1 MVVRVL
7 CFNQEGCMG
16 CEEQAP
22 INREVS
28 KALGIEIEEIDALK
42 NKEHLSRY
50 GLHVTPTIIIFNG
63 DAEVKRFERVV
74 HREELEQAIRDVMA

>member
-1 MVVRVL
+1 MPVRVV

-28 KALGIEIEEIDALK
+28 SALGIEIKEIDVLK
-42 NKEHLSRY
+42 NREYIGKY
-50 GLHVTPTIIIFNG
+50 GLHVTPTIVIFDG
-63 DAEVKRFERVV
+63 EKEVKRFERVV
-74 HREELEQAIRDVMA
+74 HREELEAAIREAGI

>member
-1 MVVRVL
+1 MALRVI

-28 KALGIEIEEIDALK
+28 GALGIEIEEIDAVK
-42 NKEHLSRY
+42 TPRY
-50 GLHVTPTIIIFNG
+50 IKQYNLRVTPTILILEA
-63 DAEVKRFERVV
+63 DEVKERFEGVV
-74 HREELEQAIRDVMA
+74 HREELEASIKKYL

>member
-1 MVVRVL
+1 MALRVI

-28 KALGIEIEEIDALK
+28 MALGIEIEEFDAVK
-42 NKEHLSRY
+42 NPQYIKQY
-50 GLHVTPTIIIFNG
+50 NLHVTPTILILDDGEIK
-63 DAEVKRFERVV
+63 ERFEGVV
-74 HREELEQAIRDVMA
+74 HREELEGSIGKYL